1 MAIHNYYPQEL
12 GSTSMP
18 NAIRFYINERSTYAP
33 AAAQKK
39 AASKDHAASQAA
51 LSKDYTSQNRAKEE
65 NYERALKRG
74 GQLTAAVGML
84 AKGAQAATGDGASL
98 LGKGLLTVAATGIA
112 GEVSGAM
119 ATPTETIRLVDD
131 IALYVPQSFIAAYA
145 ANWDEVD
152 TGVAGAY
159 LGAGNK
165 SLTDL
170 SGTGE
175 FAARGVIATA
185 AALPSALGASMDLG
199 AVLEASSKKVNNP
212 YKEQLF
218 KSMGFRQFSFSYTFS
233 PRNKAEQNQV
243 EEIIKKFR
251 LHMHPA
257 KAPGDLFLIYPAEF
271 SLVFETLSSETGKM
285 EKNPHLPAISS
296 CALKNCKI
304 VYGADGSFNTFK
316 DSGGA
321 ATEITMELQFVELEA
336 LTKDRIEAGL

>member
-1 MAIHNYYPQEL
+1 MATTYYPQEL
-12 GSTSMP
+12 GTESMP

-33 AAAQKK
+33 AAAQKEAGGEEHTK
-39 AASKDHAASQAA
+39 AQNA
-51 LSKDYTSQNRAKEE
+51 LSKDYTNQNRAKEDQ
-65 NYERALKRG
+65 YTRALASGAALSATLGMVAG
-74 GQLTAAVGML
+74 GTKALTGE
-84 AKGAQAATGDGASL
+84 GATM
-98 LGKGLLTVAATGIA
+98 LGKTLITGGTAIVAGGA
-112 GEVSGAM
+112 GALM
-119 ATPTETIRLVDD
+119 ATETETIRLIDD

-159 LGAGNK
+159 LGAGAK

-175 FAARGVIATA
+175 FAARGLVSTA
-185 AALPSALGASMDLG
+185 AALPQALGANMDLG

-233 PRNKAEQNQV
+233 PRNKTEQNQV
-243 EEIIKKFR
+243 EELIRKFR

-271 SLVFETLSSETGKM
+271 SLVFETLVDGKM
-285 EKNPHLPAISS
+285 QKNEHLPAISS
-296 CALKNCKI
+296 CALKNCKV
-304 VYGADGSFNTFK
+304 VYGADGAFNTFR

>member
-1 MAIHNYYPQEL
+1 MATNYYPQEL

-39 AASKDHAASQAA
+39 QGGKAHADAQNA

-65 NYERALKRG
+65 GYERALKRG
-74 GQLTAAVGML
+74 AQLSAGIGML
-84 AKGAQAATGDGASL
+84 SAGTKAVTGEGVTG
-98 LGKGLLTVAATGIA
+98 LGKALITGGTALVA
-112 GEVSGAM
+112 GEVAEYV
-119 ATPTETIRLVDD
+119 ATPTETIRLIDD

-165 SLTDL
+165 SLGDL
-170 SGTGE
+170 AGTGE
-175 FAARGVIATA
+175 MIARGLVSTA

-233 PRNKAEQNQV
+233 PRNLAEQTQV
-243 EEIIKKFR
+243 ETLIRKFR

-271 SLVFETLSSETGKM
+271 SLVFETLVDGKM
-285 EKNPHLPAISS
+285 QKNEHLPAISS
-296 CALKNCKI
+296 CALKNCKV
-304 VYGADGSFNTFK
+304 VYGADGQFNTFQG
-316 DSGGA
+316 SGGA

>member
-1 MAIHNYYPQEL
+1 MTTNYYPQEL
-12 GSTSMP
+12 GSDSMP

-33 AAAQKK
+33 AAAQ
-39 AASKDHAASQAA
+39 AAAGGAAHDAA
-51 LSKDYTSQNRAKEE
+51 QNQMSKDYTDQNRAKEE
-65 NYERALKRG
+65 GYSKALGNAAGLTAFMGMAAGGSKAISGDGTTLLGHALKTVVVAG
-74 GQLTAAVGML
+74 AAKVVGEYV
-84 AKGAQAATGDGASL
+84 ATNAQ
-98 LGKGLLTVAATGIA
+98 
-112 GEVSGAM
+112 
-119 ATPTETIRLVDD
+119 TIRLVDD
-131 IALYVPQSFIAAYA
+131 IALYVPQSFISAYA

-159 LGAGNK
+159 LGAGDK

-175 FAARGVIATA
+175 FAARGMVATA
-185 AALPSALGASMDLG
+185 AALPSALGASMDVG
-199 AVLEASSKKVNNP
+199 AVLEASSKKVANP

-233 PRNKAEQNQV
+233 PRNQAEQVQI
-243 EEIIKKFR
+243 ETIIKKFR

-257 KAPGDLFLIYPAEF
+257 KAPGDLFLVYPAEF
-271 SLVFETLSSETGKM
+271 NLVFETRDEQGKM
-285 EKNPHLPAISS
+285 VENTHLPKISS

-304 VYGADGSFNTFK
+304 VYGADGQFNTFK
-316 DSGGA
+316 NSGGA

>member
-1 MAIHNYYPQEL
+1 MATNYYPQEL

-33 AAAQKK
+33 AAEQKK
-39 AASKDHAASQAA
+39 AGGAKHAAAQEA

-84 AKGAQAATGDGASL
+84 AKGAQAATGEGATL
-98 LGKGLLTVAATGIA
+98 LGKGLLTAGTAYVA
-112 GEVSGAM
+112 GEVAENL
-119 ATPTETIRLVDD
+119 ATPTETIRLIDD

-165 SLTDL
+165 SLGDL
-170 SGTGE
+170 SSTGE
-175 FAARGVIATA
+175 FAARGVVATA
-185 AALPSALGASMDLG
+185 AALPQALGASMDLG

-233 PRNKAEQNQV
+233 PRNPSEQMQV
-243 EEIIKKFR
+243 EQLIRKFR

-271 SLVFETLSSETGKM
+271 SLVFETLVDGRM
-285 EKNPHLPAISS
+285 VKNEHLPAISS
-296 CALKNCKI
+296 CALKNCKV

-316 DSGGA
+316 ESGGA
-321 ATEITMELQFVELEA
+321 ATEITMELQFLELEA